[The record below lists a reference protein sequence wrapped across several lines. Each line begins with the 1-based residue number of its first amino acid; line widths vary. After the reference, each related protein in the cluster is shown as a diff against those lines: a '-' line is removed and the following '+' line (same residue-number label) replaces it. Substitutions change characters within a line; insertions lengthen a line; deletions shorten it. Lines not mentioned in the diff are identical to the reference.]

1 MILLLLCILFS
12 AAVLVT
18 FKFAERFNVNSFS
31 AILIN
36 YTTACILG
44 LLVAGGNIKPLLNL
58 NTWNVIFI
66 LMLGT
71 LCIMVFRLLAL
82 SIQRAGVA
90 VTTVASKMSVI
101 IPILFSIYI
110 DQNDS
115 FNSVKITGITLAL
128 VAVLLTIY
136 KKGNLNA
143 SKEFYLPLIIFVGIG
158 LVDSSMKFAQTTF
171 LTDEMNSIFNSSIF
185 AVSGIVGLT
194 LLPFNKAAV
203 LDLQKQKTWI
213 VGIVLG
219 LVNFGSMYFMIAA
232 LNHVNPNT
240 GVPLQGSILFGIN
253 NISVVLIN
261 VFIGLMLFKE
271 RPTRTNWVGI
281 FLAIV
286 AIAILAYGQ

>member
-18 FKFAERFNVNSFS
+18 FKFAERLKVNSFS

-44 LLVAGGNIKPLLNL
+44 LFVAGGNIKPLLSL

-66 LMLGT
+66 LMLGS
-71 LCIMVFRLLAL
+71 LCIMVFRFLAL

-115 FNSVKITGITLAL
+115 LNNIKIIGITLAL
-128 VAVLLTIY
+128 TAVLLTIY
-136 KKGNLNA
+136 KKES
-143 SKEFYLPLIIFVGIG
+143 SKVSKGFYLPLIIFVGIG
-158 LVDSSMKFAQTTF
+158 LVDSSMKYAQVTF
-171 LTDEMNSIFNSSIF
+171 VTDEMNSIFNSSIF
-185 AVSGIVGLT
+185 AVSGIVGFT
-194 LLPFNKAAV
+194 LIPFNKPAV
-203 LDLQKQKTWI
+203 RDLKRQKTWI
-213 VGIVLG
+213 IGIILG